1 MLRAMRAL
9 SVFLL
14 VLLSNLTLPAKPNV
28 LFIAI
33 DDLAPALRC
42 YGNLIAKTPHI
53 DRLATTGVRFDR
65 AYNQLP
71 LCNPTRASVMTGLR
85 PDTIKVYDLDRHFR
99 DEVPKAVT
107 LSQTFMRNGSG
118 RFIITTSPPAS
129 APMVLMIRPVGKR
142 R

>member
-1 MLRAMRAL
+1 MIRAMRAL

-53 DRLATTGVRFDR
+53 DRLAASGVRF
-65 AYNQLP
+65 
-71 LCNPTRASVMTGLR
+71 ASV
-85 PDTIKVYDLDRHFR
+85 HSF
-99 DEVPKAVT
+99 
-107 LSQTFMRNGSG
+107 
-118 RFIITTSPPAS
+118 TS
-129 APMVLMIRPVGKR
+129 
-142 R
+142 

>member
-9 SVFLL
+9 SIFLL

-53 DRLATTGVRFDR
+53 DRLAASGVR
-65 AYNQLP
+65 
-71 LCNPTRASVMTGLR
+71 
-85 PDTIKVYDLDRHFR
+85 
-99 DEVPKAVT
+99 
-107 LSQTFMRNGSG
+107 LSL
-118 RFIITTSPPAS
+118 IHI
-129 APMVLMIRPVGKR
+129 
-142 R
+142 

>member
-53 DRLATTGVRFDR
+53 DRLAAKSGSTAAR
-65 AYNQLP
+65 A
-71 LCNPTRASVMTGLR
+71 
-85 PDTIKVYDLDRHFR
+85 
-99 DEVPKAVT
+99 
-107 LSQTFMRNGSG
+107 
-118 RFIITTSPPAS
+118 
-129 APMVLMIRPVGKR
+129 GKR
-142 R
+142 RGHASHEASGAAP